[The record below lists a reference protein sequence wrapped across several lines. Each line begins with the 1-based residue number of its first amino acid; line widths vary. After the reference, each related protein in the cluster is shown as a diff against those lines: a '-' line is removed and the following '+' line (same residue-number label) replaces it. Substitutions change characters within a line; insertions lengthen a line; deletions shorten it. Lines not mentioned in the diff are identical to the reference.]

1 MIIAEN
7 LKKYYGKYLGV
18 EDVSFKIEKNEI
30 YGLIGPNG
38 AGKTT
43 TIRIILG
50 LLKKDS
56 GFVKIGDHIIPH
68 DQHQAKHKIGYLPGE
83 VNFYRNMEVNEFL
96 RFNRRFYKDINLE
109 YEKELCDYLG
119 VERKKKFKELSQGNK
134 KKVGVVQA
142 IVHRPDYL
150 ILDEPTNGLD
160 PLLQNK
166 LYDLLEKER
175 ERGAAI
181 LFSSHNLSEVERL
194 CQRVGIIKNGELIK
208 DINIDDLSEYSRKI
222 VTIRGL
228 SEPEQLDNFE
238 VKDKNGQTLVY
249 TVKKSQIKEFM
260 KKLSEVDFEDVQ
272 IRNPT
277 LEESFMEFYQ
287 EDI

>member
-7 LKKYYGKYLGV
+7 LKKYYGKYRGV

-50 LLKKDS
+50 LLSKDK
-56 GFVKIGDHIIPH
+56 GFVKVGDYIIPH
-68 DQHQAKHKIGYLPGE
+68 DLYQAKHRIGYLPGE
-83 VNFYRNMEVNEFL
+83 VNFYGNMEVNEFL

-109 YEKELCDYLG
+109 YENELCDYLNI
-119 VERKKKFKELSQGNK
+119 EKNKKIKELSQGNR
-134 KKVGVVQA
+134 KKVGIVQA
-142 IVHRPDYL
+142 VVHKPDYL

-175 ERGAAI
+175 KRGAAI

-194 CQRVGIIKNGELIK
+194 CQRVGIIKDGKLIK
-208 DINIDDLSEYSRKI
+208 DVNIVDLSKYARKVI
-222 VTIRGL
+222 TVSGL
-228 SEPEQLDNFE
+228 SNPEVFKDFE
-238 VKDKNGQTLVY
+238 LKSKNSHTHVF
-249 TVKKSQIKEFM
+249 TIKKSQIKEFI
-260 KKLSEVDFEDVQ
+260 KLLSDVDFEDVQ
-272 IRNPT
+272 IRNPS

-287 EDI
+287 EEK

>member
-7 LKKYYGKYLGV
+7 LKKYYGKYRGV
-18 EDVSFKIEKNEI
+18 ENVSFKIEKNEI

-50 LLKKDS
+50 LLKKDR
-56 GFVKIGDHIIPH
+56 GFVKVGDHIIPH
-68 DQHQAKHKIGYLPGE
+68 YLHHAKHKIGYLPGE
-83 VNFYRNMEVNEFL
+83 VNFYGNMEVKEFL
-96 RFNRRFYKDINLE
+96 RFNRRFYKDINRE
-109 YEKELCDYLG
+109 YENELCDYLNI
-119 VERKKKFKELSQGNK
+119 ERNKRFKELSQGNRK
-134 KKVGVVQA
+134 IVGILQAVV
-142 IVHRPDYL
+142 HKPDYL

-208 DINIDDLSEYSRKI
+208 DLNIDDFSEYSRKL

-228 SEPEQLDNFE
+228 SKPEHLDNFE
-238 VKDKNGQTLVY
+238 VKNKNGQTHVY

-260 KKLSEVDFEDVQ
+260 KKLSEVAFEDVQ

-287 EDI
+287 EEK

>member
-1 MIIAEN
+1 MIITEN
-7 LKKYYGKYLGV
+7 LKKYYGKFRGV

-50 LLKKDS
+50 LLKKDK
-56 GFVKIGDHIIPH
+56 GLVKIGDHLIPH
-68 DQHQAKHKIGYLPGE
+68 DIHQAKHKIGYLPGE
-83 VNFYRNMEVNEFL
+83 VNFYGNMGINEFL
-96 RFNRRFYKDINLE
+96 RFNRRFYKDINQE
-109 YEKELCDYLG
+109 YENELCDYLNI
-119 VERKKKFKELSQGNK
+119 ERNKKFNELSQGNR
-134 KKVGVVQA
+134 KKVGILQAVV
-142 IVHRPDYL
+142 HKPDYL

-194 CQRVGIIKNGELIK
+194 CQRVGIIKDGKLIK
-208 DINIDDLSEYSRKI
+208 DMNIDDLSKYARKI

-228 SEPEQLDNFE
+228 SKPEFLNDFE
-238 VKDKNGQTLVY
+238 LKSQNNQTHVF
-249 TVKKSQIKEFM
+249 TIKKSQLKEFV
-260 KKLSEVDFEDVQ
+260 KLLSKVDFEDVQ
-272 IRNPT
+272 IRNPS

-287 EDI
+287 EEK